1 MQSMQSTEI
10 FLNGEEDYKFRK
22 ELQNK
27 HTNKKSWDTHTKSGN
42 SVKCGPNWESKLYTF
57 MSKSKPEYH

>member
-1 MQSMQSTEI
+1 MQSMKSTEI

-27 HTNKKSWDTHTKSGN
+27 HTNKKIMEHTRKI
-42 SVKCGPNWESKLYTF
+42 WQFSKMWPKLRKKFINFYI
-57 MSKSKPEYH
+57 